1 MKIALVAR
9 HAAPPTHAL
18 DSYSAD
24 QAEHV
29 HGLGQALAAQGHD
42 VVIYARKDSP
52 TLPDNASI
60 APRLKAEYITAGPQ
74 APVGADQLPQYAKDI
89 AVYLAARWEDDAPDV
104 VHAFHWTSAL
114 AALSAAREH
123 PVPVVASFGSL
134 ASAERRHRIAGETTS
149 VRTRMEPC
157 VARAA
162 AAVLATT
169 TDEVA
174 ELSRLGVPNARVSLI
189 PTGVD
194 TSRFSPAGLI
204 AKRKLR
210 PRLIAVGSLAEYRG
224 LDTVLKCLAELPGT
238 ELIIAG
244 GPPADDLDS
253 DHGYRILAKL
263 AAHLGVADRVQF
275 TGHVADNDL
284 PALLRSADL
293 LVSAARYE
301 PAGICSIR
309 AMACGVPVVATS
321 IGCYRDAVI
330 DGTSGVLLPPGRPD
344 MLARRLRDLLASPM
358 RLAAFGIAAADRA
371 KSRYPWDRIARETV
385 TVYDR
390 IIASAPESEQ
400 APAAPPVA
408 SQPTS
413 SQPALRQPVAGQP
426 TSSQPASARTIRPAD
441 SPAASRPAQRR
452 TGGRRPARAPQTLVP
467 VGGHAA

>member
-9 HAAPPTHAL
+9 HATPPTHAL
-18 DSYSAD
+18 DPYSAD
-24 QAEHV
+24 QAAHV
-29 HGLGQALAAQGHD
+29 NGLAKALAAQGHD

-52 TLPDNASI
+52 ALPDQMSI
-60 APRLKAEYITAGPQ
+60 APRLKAEFITAGPQ
-74 APVGADQLPQYAKDI
+74 APVSADQLPPYAKDI
-89 AVYLAARWEDDAPDV
+89 AAYLAARWKKNTPDV

-114 AALSAAREH
+114 AALGAAREH

-134 ASAERRHRIAGETTS
+134 ASAERRHHIAGETTS

-157 VARAA
+157 VAKAA

-174 ELSRLGVPNARVSLI
+174 ELSRLGVPNARVSLV

-194 TSRFSPAGLI
+194 TSRFSPSGLI
-204 AKRKLR
+204 AKRKHR

-224 LDTVLKCLAELPGT
+224 LDSLLRCLAELREA
-238 ELIIAG
+238 ELVIAG
-244 GPPADDLDS
+244 GPSADDLDS

-284 PALLRSADL
+284 PALLRSSDL

-321 IGCYRDAVI
+321 VGYYKDAVI
-330 DGTSGVLLPPGRPD
+330 DGTSGVLVPPGRPD

-371 KSRYPWDRIARETV
+371 KSRYSWDRVARETI
-385 TVYDR
+385 TVYER
-390 IIASAPESEQ
+390 FIASAPEREQ
-400 APAAPPVA
+400 VAPTPPAA
-408 SQPTS
+408 SQP
-413 SQPALRQPVAGQP
+413 VA
-426 TSSQPASARTIRPAD
+426 SQPASARTITIRPAEG
-441 SPAASRPAQRR
+441 PAASQPAQHR
-452 TGGRRPARAPQTLVP
+452 TGGRRPARAAQTLVP